1 MQGAFDM
8 NKEKP
13 SKLEQQLCFEVYKA
27 SSNFAKLYAKTL
39 EPYHLTFPQ
48 YLVLLALW
56 EEDHLLTRDIG
67 KRLELG
73 IGTLNPIINRMIDR
87 GWLEKNQ
94 SNEDKRAYII
104 SLTDRAKNAE
114 NEIEQSIIKKITSCN
129 FLDMNAITLMSQL
142 KELNAFL
149 SKMEE

>member
-1 MQGAFDM
+1 MG
-8 NKEKP
+8 KEKP

-39 EPYHLTFPQ
+39 EPFQLTFPQ

-56 EEDHLLTRDIG
+56 EEDHLQSKDIG
-67 KRLELG
+67 NRLELG
-73 IGTLNPIINRMIDR
+73 IGTLNPIINRMMER
-87 GWLEKNQ
+87 GWLEKKQ
-94 SNEDKRAYII
+94 SMEDKRASII
-104 SLTDRAKNAE
+104 SLTEKAKNAE
-114 NEIEQSIIKKITSCN
+114 KEIELSIIKKITSCN
-129 FLDMNAITLMSQL
+129 ILDVNAITLMSQL

>member
-1 MQGAFDM
+1 MS
-8 NKEKP
+8 NEKP

-39 EPYHLTFPQ
+39 EPFQLTFPQ

-56 EEDHLLTRDIG
+56 EEDHLMTRDLG
-67 KRLELG
+67 NRLELG
-73 IGTLNPIINRMIDR
+73 IGTLNPIINRMIER
-87 GWLEKNQ
+87 GWLDKKQ
-94 SNEDKRAYII
+94 SKEDKRAYII
-104 SLTDRAKNAE
+104 SLTEKAKNAE
-114 NEIEQSIIKKITSCN
+114 KRIEQSITNKIKSCN
-129 FLDMNAITLMSQL
+129 FLDMNAIHLMSQL